1 MEGVRA
7 ASPGPFL
14 HPNAVPARSGG
25 QSRRPMIAFVVRRLL
40 QSILVLLAVGFI
52 AYSLFTYAGDPI
64 TNMLHQD
71 TTLEH
76 RHELPP
82 RLRLEEPFLLQS
94 GLILATPTHAH
105 FATSYPHPRPVA
117 APP

>member
-14 HPNAVPARSGG
+14 HPYAVPARSGG

-52 AYSLFTYAGDPI
+52 AFSLFTYVVDPI
-64 TNMLHQD
+64 NTLVVQD
-71 TTLEH
+71 TTLEQRPEPPQRLALDDPFLVH
-76 RHELPP
+76 YAPFLPP
-82 RLRLEEPFLLQS
+82 HAPAPFP
-94 GLILATPTHAH
+94 I
-105 FATSYPHPRPVA
+105 PH
-117 APP
+117 